1 MGEIARKG
9 FDTLYQGPVNAALPG
24 NGTLWRP
31 NRFTHRTTSCGETA
45 WEVAMPLIYLPLIMY
60 ASLME
65 FMAQPFRAAMVPI
78 DRKARTDVRRD
89 ARHR

>member
-1 MGEIARKG
+1 
-9 FDTLYQGPVNAALPG
+9 
-24 NGTLWRP
+24 
-31 NRFTHRTTSCGETA
+31 
-45 WEVAMPLIYLPLIMY
+45 MPLIYLPLIMY